1 MCSSP
6 LWAAEMEVSS
16 FDHIFH
22 SRRRKSSC
30 SPFIKTNA
38 STICRF
44 TPIGLCHVLLWESR
58 ARDRSRRRAFHRF
71 PQRSKRTSPPC
82 ILSYQVPA

>member
-38 STICRF
+38 STICRS
-44 TPIGLCHVLLWESR
+44 TPIGLCHVLL
-58 ARDRSRRRAFHRF
+58 
-71 PQRSKRTSPPC
+71 
-82 ILSYQVPA
+82 